1 MLQSDATLVNSA
13 LHDLADKAIVSVVKP
28 DLALLSVLLDK
39 GLFENV
45 AAGLQAQLI
54 KVLSSESQPPSLEPY
69 LSTSSPSAV
78 SFDDIHAE
86 SILIPA
92 TVALL
97 IAQGCYAQAAALCMY
112 HTHAHPAFANF
123 ESGLQHLQPYLTSFQ
138 ENSRSSNVTVADV
151 SASWPLP
158 QTLVRVH
165 ESMHARFEAALERM
179 KADNYESFA

>member
-13 LHDLADKAIVSVVKP
+13 LHDLADKAIVDVVKP

-39 GLFENV
+39 GLFEKV

-54 KVLSSESQPPSLEPY
+54 NVLSSDPRPPSLEPY
-69 LSTSSPSAV
+69 LSTSSSVV
-78 SFDDIHAE
+78 SCDEIRAE

-92 TVALL
+92 TVSLL
-97 IAQGCYAQAAALCMY
+97 IAQGCYAQAAALCIY

-123 ESGLQHLQPYLTSFQ
+123 ESGLQQLQPYLTSFQ
-138 ENSRSSNVTVADV
+138 ENSRSSSVTVADV

-165 ESMHARFEAALERM
+165 ESMHAKFEAALERM

>member
-13 LHDLADKAIVSVVKP
+13 LHDLADKAIVNVVKP

-39 GLFENV
+39 RLFEKV
-45 AAGLQAQLI
+45 AGGLQAQLI
-54 KVLSSESQPPSLEPY
+54 IVLSSDPQPPSLEPY
-69 LSTSSPSAV
+69 LSTSSSPVAC
-78 SFDDIHAE
+78 DDIHAE
-86 SILIPA
+86 SILLPA
-92 TVALL
+92 TVSLL
-97 IAQGCYAQAAALCMY
+97 TAQGYYAQAAALCMY

-123 ESGLQHLQPYLTSFQ
+123 ESGLQQLQPYLTSFQ
-138 ENSRSSNVTVADV
+138 QHSRSSNVTVADV

-165 ESMHARFEAALERM
+165 ESMHASFDAALERM

>member
-1 MLQSDATLVNSA
+1 MN
-13 LHDLADKAIVSVVKP
+13 VVKP

-39 GLFENV
+39 GLFNKV
-45 AAGLQAQLI
+45 AAGLQAQLLQ
-54 KVLSSESQPPSLEPY
+54 VLSSDPQPPSLEPY
-69 LSTSSPSAV
+69 LSTPSSSAAD
-78 SFDDIHAE
+78 SCDAIHAE
-86 SILIPA
+86 SILLPA
-92 TVALL
+92 TVSLL

-112 HTHAHPAFANF
+112 HTHAHPAFASF
-123 ESGLQHLQPYLTSFQ
+123 ESGLQQLQPYLTSFQ
-138 ENSRSSNVTVADV
+138 KNSTLSNVTVADV